1 MSWNESEDTARTSTL
16 LRQLFKTPDL
26 DTFFDRYESTMQTP
40 DLHEHLLALCAEHR
54 LKKDTVI
61 RNSGIERTYGYQIF
75 NGTRKPSRDKV
86 LQFALA
92 MRLTMEETQ
101 KLLQIADKSLLY
113 PRLKRDAAVIYCIT
127 RKLGFMEAQALLHE
141 LGLHLLGDEPAV

>member
-26 DTFFDRYESTMQTP
+26 DTFFVRYESTMQTP
-40 DLHEHLLALCAEHR
+40 ELHEHLLALCAERR
-54 LKKDTVI
+54 LKKETVI
-61 RNSGIERTYGYQIF
+61 KYAGIERTYGYQIF

-86 LQFALA
+86 LQLALA
-92 MRLTMEETQ
+92 LRLGMEETQ

-127 RKLGFMEAQALLHE
+127 RGLGFMEAQSLLHE
-141 LGLHLLGDEPAV
+141 LGLHLLGDESAV